1 MSGTQSKV
9 GKARAPRVQITYDIE
24 TGGASESKELPLVIG
39 AIGEFSSDEKE
50 LRERAFIHIDKDNF
64 DDVMSSMQPSADLLV
79 DSVLPSIEGKI
90 ALALTFT
97 TMNDFS
103 PDAVVQNVPELKAL
117 LKMRNELSELR
128 NRAASNIKL
137 KERLS
142 LALEEKASANMSGE
156 DKHE

>member
-50 LRERAFIHIDKDNF
+50 LRERAFIHINKDNF
-64 DDVMSSMQPSADLLV
+64 NNVMSSMQPAADVLV
-79 DSVLPSIEGKI
+79 DSVLPAIEGKM
-90 ALALTFT
+90 ALSLTFS
-97 TMNDFS
+97 TMNDFT

-128 NRAASNIKL
+128 NRAASNIQL

-142 LALEEKASANMSGE
+142 VALEAKASAHASGE
-156 DKHE
+156 DQA

>member
-39 AIGEFSSDEKE
+39 AIGEFSNEEKA
-50 LRERAFIHIDKDNF
+50 LREREFIHINKDNF
-64 DDVMSSMQPSADLLV
+64 NNVMSSMQPAADLLV
-79 DSVLPSIEGKI
+79 DSVLPAIEGKM
-90 ALALTFT
+90 ALSLTFS
-97 TMNDFS
+97 TMNDFT

-128 NRAASNIKL
+128 NRAASNIQL

-142 LALEEKASANMSGE
+142 LALEEKASANVSGE
-156 DKHE
+156 DKA

>member
-50 LRERAFIHIDKDNF
+50 LRERAFIHISKDNF
-64 DDVMSSMQPSADLLV
+64 NNVMSSMQPAADVLV
-79 DSVLPSIEGKI
+79 DSVLPAIEGKM
-90 ALALTFT
+90 ALSLTFS
-97 TMNDFS
+97 TMNDFT

-128 NRAASNIKL
+128 NRAASNIQL

-142 LALEEKASANMSGE
+142 VALEAKASAHASGE
-156 DKHE
+156 DQA